1 MSRNEGE
8 RERIAQHRTCHDK
21 LFISEQRKPENGST
35 MKKTSKGFQN
45 DMAMACIVLSYA
57 CTQNF
62 SLPIYFSISGSS
74 NSSKKILTDSNTKKQ
89 QNVSGR
95 FSDFTLCFL
104 ASEGRNEK

>member
-1 MSRNEGE
+1 MKERE

-21 LFISEQRKPENGST
+21 LFISEQRKPENGSN

-62 SLPIYFSISGSS
+62 PSQSIFLSAGAATAA
-74 NSSKKILTDSNTKKQ
+74 KKILTDSNTKKQ
-89 QNVSGR
+89 QNESGR